1 MNRLGE
7 RIKRIREHKGLQL
20 NDLARK
26 AGITPSALSQIE
38 KAKTFPSIITLKQIA
53 DNLQTTVGEL
63 IGENESLFNN
73 PVFRKEENIGI
84 DTNTSGTEVIMVSQH
99 DVSKQI
105 ETFILK
111 FTFNS
116 DSLDLLNQFKGQIF
130 GYLLSGEIL
139 FEIDN
144 KSYVVLPGDSI
155 YFNCKRNF
163 KIQNIYNG
171 ESQLLCIFAKNYLF
185 MNRLG
190 ERIKRIREH
199 IS

>member
-99 DVSKQI
+99 DVSKQM

-171 ESQLLCIFAKNYLF
+171 ESQLLCTAIPSK
-185 MNRLG
+185 
-190 ERIKRIREH
+190 
-199 IS
+199 

>member
-73 PVFRKEENIGI
+73 PVFRKEEYLVIEKN
-84 DTNTSGTEVIMVSQH
+84 NSGTELINVSQH
-99 DVSKQI
+99 DVSKKI
-105 ETFILK
+105 DTFILK
-111 FTFNS
+111 FKESS
-116 DSLDLLNQFKGQIF
+116 DSLELFNQQKGQIF
-130 GYLLSGEIL
+130 CYLLSGEIQ

-144 KSYVVLPGDSI
+144 KSYVVLPGDTV
-155 YFNCKRNF
+155 YFNGKRNF
-163 KIQNIYNG
+163 CFHNIYNG
-171 ESQLLCIFAKNYLF
+171 ESQLLCTSVVSK
-185 MNRLG
+185 
-190 ERIKRIREH
+190 
-199 IS
+199 